1 MAEAENAHNEDQ
13 ERIVSVYPDAASA
26 QGAAE
31 EARAAGAA
39 DVAVDRDDDE
49 IRAAMGEMREE
60 AAESWAG
67 PSVGVYTREMVRR
80 LPAWTLAGTI
90 AGAVLALP
98 LAFIGGGGVS
108 FGGRMLIAAV
118 CGGLGGGTIGFLV
131 GGYVT
136 SRRRTHAGLAS
147 EQGVVVGAT
156 GRNDAVVDRLTP
168 AAVRVD
174 RTSRRQPIDTVV
186 SRDGDDDDI
195 VDLRVPEADGDVG
208 SPEPSRRRPDS
219 R

>member
-1 MAEAENAHNEDQ
+1 
-13 ERIVSVYPDAASA
+13 
-26 QGAAE
+26 
-31 EARAAGAA
+31 
-39 DVAVDRDDDE
+39 
-49 IRAAMGEMREE
+49 MGEMREE

-67 PSVGVYTREMVRR
+67 PSVGVYTQEMVRR

-98 LAFIGGGGVS
+98 LAFIGGGGIS
-108 FGGRMLIAAV
+108 LGGRLLIAAV
-118 CGGLGGGTIGFLV
+118 CGGIGGGTIGFLV

-136 SRRRTHAGLAS
+136 GRRRTHAGLAS

-168 AAVRVD
+168 DAVRVD
-174 RTSRRQPIDTVV
+174 RTSRQQPVDTVF
-186 SRDGDDDDI
+186 SRGGDDDGI

-208 SPEPSRRRPDS
+208 SPEGSGQRPDA